1 MQNFSQAATWFNA
14 VSTNDI
20 PQVQML
26 LDQGIDV
33 NIHNFIDMDIF
44 DFTALHIASK
54 FGYLEMVKQLLAHN
68 ADVHTFLV
76 NNSEEVTALHL
87 ATQEFHRDVVELLIK
102 SGADVNAK
110 NQDGNTALLIASS
123 VENESQNSELQ
134 EIVALLLQYGAD
146 IHIKDKEG
154 QTALRRA
161 CQARHSKIVKLLLE
175 SGADANEKDEKK
187 FTLLHDATYDCC
199 VGCDEHEKKIIIQ
212 ILLSYGVDI
221 DAQDIHG
228 LTALHNLIINS
239 DEGGDC
245 YRLAEWLL
253 LLGAS
258 ANVQDEN
265 GNTSLHAATE
275 GNLIYNKGFIEI
287 VVLLIQYGA
296 DVHIQNKNGKTAY
309 AISVDNGNEENSEM
323 SQLLSHE
330 SWLNAVISN
339 NIPRI
344 KIFLPKALM

>member
-1 MQNFSQAATWFNA
+1 MQNFSQEATWFNA

-110 NQDGNTALLIASS
+110 NGDGNTALLIASGA
-123 VENESQNSELQ
+123 EKSQDSEQ
-134 EIVALLLQYGAD
+134 YEIIALLLQYGAD
-146 IHIKDKEG
+146 IHVKDKEG

-161 CQARHSKIVKLLLE
+161 CKARNSKAVKLLLE
-175 SGADANEKDEKK
+175 HGADVFEQDENKC
-187 FTLLHDATYDCC
+187 TLLHHTVDDCC
-199 VGCDEHEKKIIIQ
+199 VGCDEDEKKIIIKM
-212 ILLSYGVDI
+212 LLSYGVDI

-228 LTALHNLIINS
+228 LTALDNFILNS
-239 DEGGDC
+239 DEGSDC

-253 LLGAS
+253 MHGANP
-258 ANVQDEN
+258 NVQDKN
-265 GNTSLHAATE
+265 GNTSLHGQQKAM
-275 GNLIYNKGFIEI
+275 
-287 VVLLIQYGA
+287 QYIIA
-296 DVHIQNKNGKTAY
+296 D
-309 AISVDNGNEENSEM
+309 
-323 SQLLSHE
+323 L
-330 SWLNAVISN
+330 
-339 NIPRI
+339 
-344 KIFLPKALM
+344 